1 MSLSSIGSSA
11 PARHLVCLDLLQ
23 PKLGDN
29 DDGLIG
35 NSGRRI
41 QNCRR
46 LLVYGRTMGWA
57 ITHVYDHTARSRHA
71 RAIPGLEPLQIE
83 PVIYRT
89 GVSAFSNRM
98 FRENVERTLDVELAT
113 NPRLVVFGE
122 DVGPKGGVHGATLG
136 LQQKYGV
143 ALILLG
149 LSLSPTCLAT
159 ALAARDRGV
168 AVALVEDVVAGS
180 PGVAAGIGAIQTLSH
195 SIAAPFVKITRTDEL
210 IDSRRGLRVVSRS

>member
-98 FRENVERTLDVELAT
+98 FRENVERTLDVEL
-113 NPRLVVFGE
+113 
-122 DVGPKGGVHGATLG
+122 
-136 LQQKYGV
+136 
-143 ALILLG
+143 ILLG